1 MLTPRFP
8 LYLFGVYIAFLYL
21 PTAMAWRLQLSP
33 VSEAALAAL
42 LACCVYSPWDVVGAR
57 LIWWTWHDTDL
68 LIGNR
73 LLGVPCASTVWQLC
87 FCFCYCGVLRVAIGV
102 AVRDDTRPLT
112 VWQSLRAFV
121 ATQLLPVP
129 AMLVLMQVVLLI
141 GDIIDGS
148 MPRLPPPPAATTSVR
163 ATEALFL
170 AMATHGTYA
179 RFSTRRRKGQ
189 NASTPSSASLLNL
202 AFVLVVGFLFSTAL
216 VAAPEQTFSTGVH
229 QTFGPCGVPAM
240 DLNGLR
246 RNMYIC
252 AAENS
257 QVRTL
262 SLP

>member
-1 MLTPRFP
+1 
-8 LYLFGVYIAFLYL
+8 
-21 PTAMAWRLQLSP
+21 MAWRLQLRP
-33 VSEAALAAL
+33 VPEAALAAL

-87 FCFCYCGVLRVAIGV
+87 FCFCFCGVLRATIGG
-102 AVRDDTRPLT
+102 AVRDDTQRLT
-112 VWQSLRAFV
+112 LWQNLRAFV
-121 ATQLLPVP
+121 ATQSLPVP
-129 AMLVLMQVVLLI
+129 AMLMLMQAVLLI
-141 GDIIDGS
+141 GGIIDGN
-148 MPRLPPPPAATTSVR
+148 MPGLPPPPLTTTSVR

-170 AMATHGTYA
+170 AMATHGTCA
-179 RFSTRRRKGQ
+179 RFSAKRRTGQ
-189 NASTPSSASLLNL
+189 NAPTPSSASLLNL
-202 AFVLVVGFLFSTAL
+202 AFVLLVGFLFSTAL
-216 VAAPEQTFSTGVH
+216 VAAPDKTFSSGVH

-246 RNMYIC
+246 RNLYIC